1 MKEVK
6 SYHGGDQKNQSLTHE
21 SLLFIGVLSK
31 LANLVSNLTYLQ
43 REDTES
49 VFLHADMK
57 YLGVILSHTRMDEH
71 NPTMREWCLM
81 IIRNMCQT
89 SSGIREILQSMKKAD
104 KNDLDVMEQIGV
116 KQDYLDKAK
125 KYEE

>member
-1 MKEVK
+1 MSADDQSSPLTKTLNSFGLLLFTMQLFQTLKTSQETMKEVK
-6 SYHGGDQKNQSLTHE
+6 SYHGDPKKQPTHE

-43 REDTES
+43 KEETES
-49 VFLHADMK
+49 VFLHTDMK

-81 IIRNMCQT
+81 IIRNMC
-89 SSGIREILQSMKKAD
+89 
-104 KNDLDVMEQIGV
+104 
-116 KQDYLDKAK
+116 
-125 KYEE
+125 

>member
-1 MKEVK
+1 
-6 SYHGGDQKNQSLTHE
+6 
-21 SLLFIGVLSK
+21 LFIGVLSK

-43 REDTES
+43 KEETES

-89 SSGIREILQSMKKAD
+89 SNNIREILANMKKAD
-104 KNDLDVMEQIGV
+104 KNDLEVMEQIGV
-116 KQDYLDKAK
+116 KQDYLEKAK
-125 KYEE
+125 KYE

>member
-6 SYHGGDQKNQSLTHE
+6 SYHSGQQKNQSPTHE

-89 SSGIREILQSMKKAD
+89 SSGIREILQNMKKAD

>member
-6 SYHGGDQKNQSLTHE
+6 SYHGDPKKQPTHE

-43 REDTES
+43 KEETES
-49 VFLHADMK
+49 VFLHTDMK

-89 SSGIREILQSMKKAD
+89 SNGIREILANMKKAD

-116 KQDYLDKAK
+116 KQDYLEKAK
-125 KYEE
+125 KYE